1 VVVNDLTVLEELQGL
16 DYPLSKQDLIAE
28 AEAREASQH
37 FLDSLQAVDQERF
50 PDHRAVAAALQA
62 GPRL

>member
-1 VVVNDLTVLEELQGL
+1 VVKDLEVLSQLEGL
-16 DYPLSKQDLIAE
+16 DYPVSKQDLIAE
-28 AEAREASQH
+28 AEARESSQH

-50 PDHRAVAAALQA
+50 PDHPSVAAALEA